1 MFVHLVAE
9 AHRVDHGEA
18 EPDVALI
25 EVIGLSP
32 QLHLRLKVGRLKVF
46 KIGVEQSVH
55 QSRLAN
61 AGFTWRQKQ
70 KKIIIH
76 SGQDS
81 LTLPYPSAL
90 CLQPLGLILN

>member
-32 QLHLRLKVGRLKVF
+32 QLHLRLKVGGLKVF
-46 KIGVEQSVH
+46 KIGIEQSVH

-61 AGFTWRQKQ
+61 AGFTWGQ
-70 KKIIIH
+70 KKRVQTIIY

-81 LTLPYPSAL
+81 LTLS
-90 CLQPLGLILN
+90 